1 MYGIPVPRYALVNR
15 DKPYQDLEYFVE
27 EEDFV
32 EVHGQRFWKPF
43 VEKHVYV
50 AWNCIGTKLASGSVD
65 ILYWVWHI
73 EPHGHSK
80 VKDLELKGHTNS
92 VDQLCWDPKHADL
105 IATASGGKCSQQAE
119 LSGENINITYK
130 PDGTH
135 VAVGNRDDELTILD
149 VRKFKPIHKRKF
161 NYEVNEIAWNVSGDM
176 FFLTTLPS
184 GAGNPSLAL

>member
-43 VEKHVYV
+43 VEKPVY
-50 AWNCIGTKLASGSVD
+50 GD
-65 ILYWVWHI
+65 D
-73 EPHGHSK
+73 HSIMIYYPSAAGGGMN
-80 VKDLELKGHTNS
+80 ELFRK
-92 VDQLCWDPKHADL
+92 LCWDPKHADL
-105 IATASGGKCSQQAE
+105 IATASGDKNVCLWDVCSGKCSQQAE

-135 VAVGNRDDELTILD
+135 VAVGNQDDELTILD

-161 NYEVNEIAWNVSGDM
+161 NYKVNEIACNMSGDM
-176 FFLTTLPS
+176 LFLTTLPS